1 MTEKRYVMYDKN
13 ETLVFEGTATE
24 TARYLGLT
32 YGSFKSG
39 ISRMRSGVNRTFKG
53 GYTVYETEE

>member
-1 MTEKRYVMYDKN
+1 MTEKRYVIYDKN

-32 YGSFKSG
+32 YRSFKST
-39 ISRMRSGVNRTFKG
+39 ISKMRSGVRRTFKG
-53 GYTVYETEE
+53 GYKVYETEE

>member
-1 MTEKRYVMYDKN
+1 MTEKRYVIYDKN

-24 TARYLGLT
+24 TAKYLGLT

>member
-1 MTEKRYVMYDKN
+1 MTDKRYVVYDRN

-24 TARYLGLT
+24 TAKYLGLT

-39 ISRMRSGVNRTFKG
+39 ISRMRSGVNRTFRG

>member
-1 MTEKRYVMYDKN
+1 MTEKRYVIYDKN